1 MAGAQVGTAAQASR
15 DSRFELLDKALK
27 RAHYRKDALI
37 EVLHT
42 AQEVFGSLAGE
53 VLPYVA
59 RELRLPPSHV
69 YGVATFYHLFS
80 LEPLGE
86 HRCTVCLGTACYVKR
101 ADEIVNAVHA
111 AFGVW
116 PGETTPDG
124 ALSVSAA
131 RCLGSC
137 GLAPVVVIDGE
148 VVGKEGP
155 EAVVARLREILAP
168 REEGVVS

>member
-1 MAGAQVGTAAQASR
+1 MVEAQPGSSG
-15 DSRFELLDKALK
+15 DSRFGLLDKAL
-27 RAHYRKDALI
+27 RRTGYRKDALI

-42 AQEVFGSLAGE
+42 AQEVFGFLAND
-53 VLPYVA
+53 VLRYVA
-59 RELRLPPSHV
+59 RQLRLPPSHV

-80 LEPLGE
+80 LEPLGD

-101 ADEIVNAVHA
+101 ADDIVNTLHA
-111 AFGVW
+111 AFGVR

-137 GLAPVVVIDGE
+137 GLAPVVVVDGE
-148 VVGKEGP
+148 IIGKETP
-155 EAVVARLREILAP
+155 EAVVVRLRAVVAQT
-168 REEGVVS
+168 RE